1 MRIRL
6 AVVLAFAAL
15 AFSACATK
23 SAPAGPALEARLSA
37 QRWTLQSATDG
48 QGQPITALFP
58 RADSRAD
65 PRFTV
70 EFKNGRV
77 GIRGGCNTMG
87 GSYQID
93 AASRLQV
100 RPMMSTRMACAGGLM
115 EADQALSALLAQRL
129 QVRLDEG
136 PAPVLRLLSDAGQ
149 TLVWTGVPA
158 P

>member
-6 AVVLAFAAL
+6 AVVLAIAAL

-23 SAPAGPALEARLSA
+23 PAPVGPALEGRLSA
-37 QRWTLQSATDG
+37 LRWTLQSATDG

-58 RADSRAD
+58 RAD

-70 EFKNGRV
+70 EFKDGRM
-77 GIRGGCNTMG
+77 GIRGGCNAMG

-93 AASRLQV
+93 AANRLQV
-100 RPMMSTRMACAGGLM
+100 GPMMSTRMACGGGLM
-115 EADQALSALLAQRL
+115 EGDQALSALLAQRL
-129 QVRLDEG
+129 QVRLEDG

>member
-6 AVVLAFAAL
+6 AVVLAIAAL

-23 SAPAGPALEARLSA
+23 PAPAGPALEARLTGL
-37 QRWTLQSATDG
+37 RWTLQSATDG
-48 QGQPITALFP
+48 QGQAITALFP
-58 RADSRAD
+58 RAD
-65 PRFTV
+65 PRFTA
-70 EFKNGRV
+70 EFKDGRV
-77 GIRGGCNTMG
+77 GIRGGCNAMG

-100 RPMMSTRMACAGGLM
+100 GPLMSTRMACAGGLM

-129 QVRLDEG
+129 QVRLDDG
-136 PAPVLRLLSDAGQ
+136 PAPVLRLQSDAGQ
-149 TLVWTGVPA
+149 TLVWTGTPT

>member
-1 MRIRL
+1 MSIRL

-37 QRWTLQSATDG
+37 HRWTLQSATDG
-48 QGQPITALFP
+48 QGEAIKALFP
-58 RADSRAD
+58 RAD

-70 EFKNGRV
+70 EFKDGRV
-77 GIRGGCNTMG
+77 GIRGGCNAMG

-100 RPMMSTRMACAGGLM
+100 GPLMSTRMACAGGLM

-129 QVRLDEG
+129 QVRLDGG

-149 TLVWTGVPA
+149 TLVWAGVPA

>member
-6 AVVLAFAAL
+6 AVVLALAAL
-15 AFSACATK
+15 ALSACATK

-48 QGQPITALFP
+48 QGQAITALFP

-70 EFKNGRV
+70 EFKDGRV
-77 GIRGGCNTMG
+77 GIRGGCNAMG

-93 AASRLQV
+93 AASFEVQLATALPV
-100 RPMMSTRMACAGGLM
+100 RDDG
-115 EADQALSALLAQRL
+115 
-129 QVRLDEG
+129 EG
-136 PAPVLRLLSDAGQ
+136 VSPFFGINGQ
-149 TLVWTGVPA
+149 
-158 P
+158 